1 MRFRASDDMLE
12 DATHLDED
20 EFRATLVVKDSWQ
33 YPERDEEGELLCEA
47 TEKGLVNVAEIYI

>member
-1 MRFRASDDMLE
+1 MLE